1 MSTKTKTTSTV
12 CERCGRRK
20 KDDNFFCRAVGGLY
34 PVCKDCLTEGLDN
47 NDPATI
53 RPVMEALDVP
63 FYEKLWIVTGNQEFS
78 KDPAH
83 FGPKSVI
90 GKYLRKMHMQQY
102 SKFRYADSDDTA
114 ALDNVS
120 GMFDETPEPL
130 YALAGDAACAVPQVG
145 DSAPAGGVTTQA
157 AVGNDVGSSPTR
169 EDRIYLIGKWGE
181 AYTPVE
187 WLKMEDMYTRYA
199 NEYELTVDRE
209 EVLRKMCKTSLK
221 MDEAIDSNDAY
232 NYKTLSSV
240 FDSLRKSGSF
250 TEQQHKEDRRG
261 VIGSVGQ
268 LVQLCER
275 DGGIIEQMPPPDDY
289 PQDKIDLTIN
299 DYKQYAVNLLKN
311 EPNISGL
318 IESYV
323 QKLEGASDRTD
334 RLVASVND
342 GRIDLPDS
350 VPDPEFEMPKVDES
364 IPVGKL
370 SDDEVAELKAIFEAM
385 GAPPSIALP
394 TDGGAADGA

>member
-1 MSTKTKTTSTV
+1 M
-12 CERCGRRK
+12 
-20 KDDNFFCRAVGGLY
+20 
-34 PVCKDCLTEGLDN
+34 
-47 NDPATI
+47 
-53 RPVMEALDVP
+53 
-63 FYEKLWIVTGNQEFS
+63 
-78 KDPAH
+78 
-83 FGPKSVI
+83 
-90 GKYLRKMHMQQY
+90 
-102 SKFRYADSDDTA
+102 
-114 ALDNVS
+114 
-120 GMFDETPEPL
+120 
-130 YALAGDAACAVPQVG
+130 
-145 DSAPAGGVTTQA
+145 TTQA
-157 AVGNDVGSSPTR
+157 AVGNDVGSSLTR